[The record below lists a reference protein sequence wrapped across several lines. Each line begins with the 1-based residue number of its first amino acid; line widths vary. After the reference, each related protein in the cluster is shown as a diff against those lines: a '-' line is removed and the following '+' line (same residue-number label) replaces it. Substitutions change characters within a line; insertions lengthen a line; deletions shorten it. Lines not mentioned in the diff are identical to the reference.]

1 MVDMTTP
8 NFPESTLAPFALD
21 DAARAALFTSAR
33 SAIAFDDRP
42 VDPALVTRAWDLAKF
57 GPSSM
62 NTQPLRLVAARS
74 EAARAAVIESAMPGN
89 RPKLERAPLLLV
101 AAHDDRFHD
110 HHEHIAPGMAGFHER
125 FESNPG
131 MRAGL
136 AHSGAMLQ
144 LGYLIV
150 ALRAEGLALRPY
162 GGFDKAA
169 LDASL
174 MPAGWRS
181 EVILGVG
188 HPAAGD
194 DLSGDRRGRIAA
206 EVGVR
211 EL

>member
-1 MVDMTTP
+1 MTTP
-8 NFPESTLAPFALD
+8 NLSESTLAPFALD
-21 DAARAALFTSAR
+21 EDARAALFTSAR
-33 SAIAFDDRP
+33 SAIAFDERP
-42 VDPALVTRAWDLAKF
+42 VDAALVTRAWDLAKF

-62 NTQPLRLVAARS
+62 NTQPLRLVVARS
-74 EAARAAVIESAMPGN
+74 EAARAAVIDAAMPGN
-89 RPKLERAPLLLV
+89 RPKLAQAPLLLV

-110 HHEHIAPGMAGFHER
+110 HHEVTAPGMAGFHER
-125 FESNPG
+125 FEANPE

-169 LDASL
+169 LDAAL
-174 MPAGWRS
+174 LPEGWRS

-188 HPAAGD
+188 HPTVGD
-194 DLSGDRRGRIAA
+194 DLSGERRGRIAA

>member
-1 MVDMTTP
+1 MTTANLP
-8 NFPESTLAPFALD
+8 QPTVAFSLD
-21 DAARAALFTSAR
+21 QEAREALFTEAR
-33 SAIAFDDRP
+33 SAIAFDGRE
-42 VDPALVTRAWDLAKF
+42 VDADLVTRAWDLAKF
-57 GPSSM
+57 GPTSN
-62 NTQPLRLVAARS
+62 NTQPLRVVVARS
-74 EAARAAVIESAMPGN
+74 EAARSAVIEAAAPFN
-89 RPKLERAPLLLV
+89 RPKLEEAPLLLV

-110 HHEHIAPGMAGFHER
+110 LHETWAPGMPQLAER
-125 FESNPG
+125 FEANPE
-131 MRAGL
+131 MRASL

-144 LGYLIV
+144 LGYLII

-188 HPAAGD
+188 HPVEGD
-194 DLSGDRRGRIAA
+194 DRSGDRRGRITA
-206 EVGVR
+206 ETGVR

>member
-1 MVDMTTP
+1 MTTP
-8 NFPESTLAPFALD
+8 NLSESTLAPFALD
-21 DAARAALFTSAR
+21 EDARAALFTSAR
-33 SAIAFDDRP
+33 SAIAFDERP
-42 VDPALVTRAWDLAKF
+42 VDAALVTRAWDLAKF

-62 NTQPLRLVAARS
+62 NTQPLRLVVARS
-74 EAARAAVIESAMPGN
+74 EAARAAVIDAAMPGN
-89 RPKLERAPLLLV
+89 RPKLAQAPLLLV

-110 HHEHIAPGMAGFHER
+110 HHEVTAPGMAGFHER
-125 FESNPG
+125 FETNPE

-169 LDASL
+169 LDAAL
-174 MPAGWRS
+174 LPEGWRS

-188 HPAAGD
+188 HPTVGD
-194 DLSGDRRGRIAA
+194 DLSGERRGRIAA